1 MLQLNA
7 LIGLMAERR
16 DWSDGRECH
25 GRECHGGESDDRES
39 HGGESDGG
47 EVLGGEVLGA
57 LILREN
63 ECDEA
68 VILRGR
74 IVMRAL

>member
-16 DWSDGRECH
+16 DWSDGRESD
-25 GRECHGGESDDRES
+25 GREC

-57 LILREN
+57 LILRQN

>member
-16 DWSDGRECH
+16 DWSDG
-25 GRECHGGESDDRES
+25 GESDGRES

-57 LILREN
+57 LILGQN

>member
-16 DWSDGRECH
+16 DWSDG
-25 GRECHGGESDDRES
+25 GESDGRES

-57 LILREN
+57 LILRQN

>member
-16 DWSDGRECH
+16 DWSEGRESDGREC
-25 GRECHGGESDDRES
+25 

-57 LILREN
+57 LILRQN